1 MTSKQAPQALELID
15 KNWKN
20 IPVIAISQSTA
31 KSVEKMGAKLLHVSG
46 GYGDDVYDDISKKF
60 NNLKILYPRAE
71 IIVSTFS
78 KRLKEDGV
86 DIDEAIVYNTTCNL
100 DIELQNIEDDA
111 VLAFTSPSAI
121 TCFLKKFTFKDTHKI
136 VVIGST
142 TQKRLPL
149 HVKSELSEK
158 TTVKS
163 VIDLAKKIA
172 IY

>member
-1 MTSKQAPQALELID
+1 M
-15 KNWKN
+15 
-20 IPVIAISQSTA
+20 
-31 KSVEKMGAKLLHVSG
+31 
-46 GYGDDVYDDISKKF
+46 
-60 NNLKILYPRAE
+60 YPRAE